1 MITDY
6 SLKDLSYFIYHFLFL
21 AFDLNVSQSVVSLYL
36 TAELMFMTDIYELL
50 KLYIDKICARVCEYI
65 RPASDFS
72 SLWFPFDTS
81 IENSMNLYH
90 RCRQGLLHSY
100 WYRTYH
106 KMSAS
111 SKKVFEMPM
120 LDSFD
125 SLSFPYRQM
134 VDHLDQDQLQS
145 YKEAF
150 VSFDSNHNGKVS
162 SSNLKVIL
170 VFNSYTKYISVH

>member
-1 MITDY
+1 
-6 SLKDLSYFIYHFLFL
+6 
-21 AFDLNVSQSVVSLYL
+21 
-36 TAELMFMTDIYELL
+36 
-50 KLYIDKICARVCEYI
+50 
-65 RPASDFS
+65 
-72 SLWFPFDTS
+72 
-81 IENSMNLYH
+81 
-90 RCRQGLLHSY
+90 
-100 WYRTYH
+100 
-106 KMSAS
+106 MSAS

-134 VDHLDQDQLQS
+134 VDHLEQDQLQS

-150 VSFDSNHNGKVS
+150 ESFDSNHNGKVS